1 MAASMNRIRSL
12 KVWQMGLLVG
22 VLLVAG
28 GAAYTVYAKSTSAG
42 DEALGENQQ
51 LFKVA
56 YGDLVNQVSTNG
68 SLVFPEKEALSFGTE
83 GIVSE
88 LLAEEGQRVP
98 QGEVLARLDP
108 LTVSSLQQEVAQ
120 ARVDLQAAEELLE
133 ETRQGHTPLE
143 LAQLREA
150 VADAD
155 FQVQEAQEALEDAEE
170 PYTAEQIQA
179 QEELLAGAQVAL
191 RDARDSLAE
200 LSPDNGL
207 RYAGAVQLKAAAEAE
222 LENARRELADFEVRH
237 AQLLAEAIQSRAG
250 WEVILEEAGTA
261 LEVYEERNPLVNQY
275 RSDKDEALENLDNA
289 KRKLADLLEA
299 EAETGGFQS
308 HIRQWREFVQLHQ
321 DTFDKAQEN
330 VVVVEQLEADLALAE
345 ASLNSAKDELE
356 RLESG
361 PDPLERQELE
371 AAVQLA
377 RADLSVVEK
386 SLSSQQVEV
395 DPLETSLL
403 QAQVALAQAA
413 ADQAEEDLKELL
425 LGADSLEVVL
435 RESRLT
441 VAQAALAEAEE
452 DLGELLAGP
461 DPLDVA
467 LAAAEVATARQALED
482 AAGRL
487 ADSTLRAPFAGI
499 VSLVKVEQGD
509 QVGARA
515 E

>member
-68 SLVFPEKEALSFGTE
+68 SLVFPEKEALSFGTA

-289 KRKLADLLEA
+289 QRKLADLLEG

-330 VVVVEQLEADLALAE
+330 VVVVEQLEADLALSE

-386 SLSSQQVEV
+386 SLSTQQMEV

-413 ADQAEEDLKELL
+413 ANQAEEDLKELL

-467 LAAAEVATARQALED
+467 LGGSGGRHRTAGVGGRRREVDGFHATGALCGHRV
-482 AAGRL
+482 AG
-487 ADSTLRAPFAGI
+487 
-499 VSLVKVEQGD
+499 EC
-509 QVGARA
+509 
-515 E
+515 